1 MNLVRFRLI
10 HRAKMTKATMFL
22 LLQLTT
28 VTSIRFTEYPCAEV
42 CAPNSPDIVPTQS
55 SIQCARRC
63 LSSNTCS
70 LFVYNR
76 EQQKC
81 AINAEFCC
89 QGWTAYYIGLYCY
102 SSSLFVESFIAC
114 FPHHVNWTQ
123 NIFGVLSLY
132 IYIYVIS
139 FALKENT
146 RKCVKLKISIK
157 CNSICGLK
165 LLNCP

>member
-1 MNLVRFRLI
+1 
-10 HRAKMTKATMFL
+10 MTKATLFL
-22 LLQLTT
+22 LLQLTN

-42 CAPNSPDIVPTQS
+42 CAPNSPDIVPAQS

-89 QGWTAYYIGLYCY
+89 QGWTAFYIGLYCY
-102 SSSLFVESFIAC
+102 SSSLFLYLMSN
-114 FPHHVNWTQ
+114 HSLL
-123 NIFGVLSLY
+123 IFLITLIEHKLFLAFYLFVYISIISL
-132 IYIYVIS
+132 
-139 FALKENT
+139 ALKENA
-146 RKCVKLKISIK
+146 RKLVKMKTFD
-157 CNSICGLK
+157 
-165 LLNCP
+165 